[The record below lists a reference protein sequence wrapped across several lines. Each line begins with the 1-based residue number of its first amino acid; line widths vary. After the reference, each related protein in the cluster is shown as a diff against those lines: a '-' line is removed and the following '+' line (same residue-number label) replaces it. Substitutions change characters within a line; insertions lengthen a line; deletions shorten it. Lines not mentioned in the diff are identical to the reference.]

1 MKFPHHCNDH
11 PVQVWREERQV
22 LAEYAHFYQGIFMVN
37 FRFFGTIM
45 FVPPFGRTADKWPP
59 TLPADVD
66 RPESA
71 EQARIYSA
79 AFSKYTITPDDELAE
94 QSESFCL
101 SRPTE
106 IDPEIAIFV
115 KYNQSPLTGRLFYV
129 TNEQYARFSQEL
141 LEVEQ
146 HTLSANKYIGL
157 SKVKH
162 FECMKF
168 IMANIAPIEEKRR
181 AERRANSIF
190 GMSQPNKSVA
200 THQPEL
206 VAA

>member
-22 LAEYAHFYQGIFMVN
+22 LAEYAHFYEGIFMTT
-37 FRFFGTIM
+37 FRFFGSIM

-79 AFSKYTITPDDELAE
+79 TFRKYTITPDEELAG
-94 QSESFCL
+94 QSESFYL
-101 SRPTE
+101 SFTHKV
-106 IDPEIAIFV
+106 DPETSIFLNGGNV
-115 KYNQSPLTGRLFYV
+115 ERTGRLFYV
-129 TNEQYARFSQEL
+129 TSEQYALFSQEL
-141 LEVEQ
+141 LEIEQ
-146 HTLSANKYIGL
+146 HTLWANKYIGL

-168 IMANIAPIEEKRR
+168 IMANIAPREERLWG
-181 AERRANSIF
+181 ERRAKSIF
-190 GMSQPNKSVA
+190 GMSQPNKPVA
-200 THQPEL
+200 TNQAEL